1 MKRLIVSLVGC
12 VVSCCLL
19 APQAFAGSKPEKLY
33 IGVLADMSGP
43 YAPVVGSFR
52 PGYID
57 ACKYINE
64 EMGGIKGV
72 PVEPLIRDNG
82 GKVAARSADG

>member
-1 MKRLIVSLVGC
+1 MKRLILSIVVC

-19 APQAFAGSKPEKLY
+19 APQVIAADTGKPDKLY

-64 EMGGIKGV
+64 ELGGIKGV
-72 PVEPLIRDNG
+72 PV
-82 GKVAARSADG
+82 